1 MNLKICLIV
10 LLILTTSKT
19 INAARKA
26 PTSPQETTIST
37 PSPTSSPEIVKEP
50 DITPIEIPI
59 SKEPI
64 REEVINEIKEK
75 VAEEE
80 IKKIENKEE
89 KITDQAEIL
98 KEVTAEAQAI
108 EQSAKDGSFS
118 SAEKSFLAKAIEKAK
133 GFGSDLLNKIKA
145 NKFLAG
151 ASAISATIIGLLIVK
166 LSKSRSYAKELAE
179 ENARLK
185 TSSGS
190 NQKLQADVDRLGSLV
205 AGLEG
210 KAEREE
216 FEAKSLARTY
226 IKSLNR
232 NEEGLNDLYNELK
245 NNPGKRIGGMNA
257 VYKVLENTENRKKL
271 SNKGITAIR

>member
-1 MNLKICLIV
+1 MNLKTCLIV

-26 PTSPQETTIST
+26 PTSPQETPVSIPSPT
-37 PSPTSSPEIVKEP
+37 PSPVKEP
-50 DITPIEIPI
+50 DIAPIEIPI
-59 SKEPI
+59 SNEPI

-166 LSKSRSYAKELAE
+166 LSKSRSYAKELAQ

-190 NQKLQADVDRLGSLV
+190 NQKLQKEFDTLAENV
-205 AGLEG
+205 AGLKG
-210 KAEREE
+210 MAEREKY
-216 FEAKSLARTY
+216 EAVNLAKKY
-226 IKSLNR
+226 IKSLNLDE
-232 NEEGLNDLYNELK
+232 NGLNNLYTELK
-245 NNPGKRIGGMNA
+245 NDSRKRIDGMDT
-257 VYKVLENTENRKKL
+257 VYEVLGNTESRRKL
-271 SNKGITAIR
+271 ANKGTTAIR